1 MPSRW
6 VSLLIWALVVASAV
20 AWALRLGGRATPV
33 PAQAVT
39 ALPSAAQ
46 GGDFSRVFGQP
57 PVVAVA
63 ANEPVL
69 ADSRFKLVGVVAPRG
84 ERRGGL
90 ALISVDGKPARALR
104 VGREVEPGLTLV
116 AVNHRG
122 AELGRAGA
130 PSMLLELPALPEAQR
145 GRPGDLAVPAAAFG
159 VPAAARPPGMP
170 MISGFPAQPGGAVP
184 PRRPAFAQPGV
195 PTPSPPQPVPGAV
208 TAEPAEEPPTAGRLS
223 TR

>member
-1 MPSRW
+1 MLSRW

-20 AWALRLGGRATPV
+20 AWGLRLYGRATPV

-39 ALPSAAQ
+39 AMPSAAQ
-46 GGDFSRVFGQP
+46 GADYSRVFGQP

-63 ANEPVL
+63 VNEPVL

-116 AVNHRG
+116 GVNHRG

-130 PSMLLELPALPEAQR
+130 PSMLLELPPLPEAQR
-145 GRPGDLAVPAAAFG
+145 GRPGEAPVVAPAFG
-159 VPAAARPPGMP
+159 VPAGAVRPPGLP
-170 MISGFPAQPGGAVP
+170 MFSGIQAQPPAPVALP

-195 PTPSPPQPVPGAV
+195 IVQPPRQALPE
-208 TAEPAEEPPTAGRLS
+208 EPAEEPATAGRLS